1 MLYVINT
8 LASVEITDPSE
19 DTVRTVD
26 EGDVVTFTCT
36 ARGVPPPSITW
47 YLEGEQVMNTS
58 RVMVVPLS
66 EVSVDEEGYSSVTS
80 MIIVSTILRSDTG
93 IGSCIANNIV
103 TMGTMDMRTKA
114 TRLVN
119 ITVQCKRAPPY
130 SRTKTPFQSHHF
142 YLSLSL
148 SFSSSHCN

>member
-8 LASVEITDPSE
+8 LASVEITDPSN

-26 EGDVVTFTCT
+26 EGEIVTFTCT

-47 YLEGEQVMNTS
+47 YLEGELIMNTS

-80 MIIVSTILRSDTG
+80 MIIVSIILRSDTG
-93 IGSCIANNIV
+93 ICSCFANNSV
-103 TMGTMDMRTKA
+103 TMGTMDMRTEA

-119 ITVQCKRAPPY
+119 ITVQCKV
-130 SRTKTPFQSHHF
+130 
-142 YLSLSL
+142 
-148 SFSSSHCN
+148 